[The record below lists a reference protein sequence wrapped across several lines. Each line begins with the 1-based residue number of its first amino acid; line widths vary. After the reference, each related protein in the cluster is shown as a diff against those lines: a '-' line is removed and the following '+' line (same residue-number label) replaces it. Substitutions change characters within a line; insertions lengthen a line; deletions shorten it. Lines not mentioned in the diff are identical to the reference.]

1 MDASWNSSKGLDT
14 EEGPDGKFLSSG
26 RMMLGQ
32 SSVRTEYHVVWMDA
46 RDPIPLAWNLCRS
59 F

>member
-1 MDASWNSSKGLDT
+1 
-14 EEGPDGKFLSSG
+14 LSE

-32 SSVRTEYHVVWMDA
+32 MSVLTEYHIVRTDA
-46 RDPIPLAWNLCRS
+46 RDPISLTWNLCKI